1 MGVASLVVSIVALII
16 AVIGLIPLLGLLE
29 WIALILGTIGF
40 VFGIIPIARRFIAPL
55 AISGLVI
62 SIVAIVMAVLRLAI
76 GGWFG

>member
-1 MGVASLVVSIVALII
+1 MGLASLVVSILALII

-40 VFGIIPIARRFIAPL
+40 VFGIVPIARRLIAPL
-55 AISGLVI
+55 AISGFVI

>member
-40 VFGIIPIARRFIAPL
+40 VFGIVPIARRFKAPL
-55 AISGLVI
+55 AISGLII